1 MNGFML
7 QICRGV
13 SLSIPDSVVSY
24 EQLRSML
31 SRKDIQLF
39 DVRNPDEFQAGRIPS
54 SINIPCE

>member
-1 MNGFML
+1 ML